1 MPVFL
6 DKPHREIAEPRIDI
20 HGWVASEAPAPV
32 IRVAANGRRVRHIL
46 HDRPD
51 VRRTLPG
58 VAFVAGV
65 YAPLSVFDLDPCD
78 TVDIT
83 LSCEADAT
91 GLACVLSPAMQ
102 QARAADATLRLAARD
117 KCVAI
122 LVCPSCRS
130 PAIRAQAT
138 AGRIVCTACGAAF
151 SQSTRAISMIP
162 DQPDSRAPVLQ
173 TDNIALPPD
182 ADAARALIARVT
194 RDGGW
199 VLDCG
204 GGRRSARA
212 RHVVTVGTTDHA
224 WVDLLAQAE
233 ALPFADGSFDAAIA
247 LMLLDQAR
255 DPAARAREVLRVVK
269 PGGEVLAAVPSLRP
283 ADWTSRDGPDI
294 AVQGLAGLF
303 AAGGEV
309 IEATPPTGGPP
320 FRLVQA
326 LLREYLALLPD
337 AARDALAT
345 LTVGQVAMADADHP
359 GSVPTGL
366 PDACLTMVRVR
377 RV

>member
-6 DKPHREIAEPRIDI
+6 DKPDREIGNPRIDI
-20 HGWVASEAPAPV
+20 YGWVASETAAPV

-58 VAFVAGV
+58 LGFVAGV

-78 TVDIT
+78 RVDIT
-83 LSCEADAT
+83 LSCGADAT
-91 GLACVLSPAMQ
+91 GMACVLSPAMQ

-117 KCVAI
+117 KCSSI
-122 LVCPSCRS
+122 LVCPICRS
-130 PAIRAQAT
+130 PAIRAQA
-138 AGRIVCTACGAAF
+138 AVCGSCGAAF
-151 SQSTRAISMIP
+151 SQTTRAINMIADHP
-162 DQPDSRAPVLQ
+162 DQALQ

-204 GGRRSARA
+204 GGRRSARM

-224 WVDLLAQAE
+224 WVDLLARAE
-233 ALPFADGSFDAAIA
+233 ALPFADGSFDAVIA
-247 LMLLDQAR
+247 MALLDQAR
-255 DPAARAREVLRVVK
+255 DPAARARDALRVVK
-269 PGGEVLAAVPSLRP
+269 PGGEVLAAVPALRP
-283 ADWTSRDGPDI
+283 ADWTPRDGPDI
-294 AVQGLAGLF
+294 TAQGLAGLF
-303 AAGGEV
+303 AGGGEL
-309 IEATPPTGGPP
+309 IEAFLPTGGPP

-326 LLREYLALLPD
+326 LLREYLAVLPD
-337 AARDALAT
+337 GARDALAT
-345 LTVGQVAMADADHP
+345 LTVGEVAMADPDASPERP
-359 GSVPTGL
+359 GSVPAGL

-377 RV
+377 RL

>member
-6 DKPHREIAEPRIDI
+6 EKPAREIADPSIDVY
-20 HGWVASEAPAPV
+20 GWVASEAPAPV
-32 IRVAANGRRVRHIL
+32 IRVAANGRPVRHIL

-58 VAFVAGV
+58 LGFVAGV

-78 TVDIT
+78 RVDIT
-83 LSCEADAT
+83 LSCGAEAT
-91 GLACVLSPAMQ
+91 GMACVLSPAIQ

-117 KCVAI
+117 KCLSI

-130 PAIRAQAT
+130 PAIRAQA
-138 AGRIVCTACGAAF
+138 AVCGGCGAAF
-151 SQSTRAISMIP
+151 SQSTRAINMIA
-162 DQPDSRAPVLQ
+162 DQPAPALQ

-204 GGRRSARA
+204 GGRRAARM

-224 WVDLLAQAE
+224 WVDLLARAE
-233 ALPFADGSFDAAIA
+233 ALPFADGSFDGAIA
-247 LMLLDQAR
+247 VALLDQAR

-283 ADWTSRDGPDI
+283 ADWAPRDGADI
-294 AVQGLAGLF
+294 VAQALAGLF
-303 AAGGEV
+303 AGGGEL
-309 IEATPPTGGPP
+309 IEATLPTGGPP

-337 AARDALAT
+337 AARDVLAT
-345 LTVGQVAMADADHP
+345 TTVGQMAITDGDPP
-359 GSVPTGL
+359 GSAPAGL
-366 PDACLTMVRVR
+366 PDACLTMVRLR

>member
-6 DKPHREIAEPRIDI
+6 DKPDREIADPRIDVY
-20 HGWVASEAPAPV
+20 GWVASEASAPV

-58 VAFVAGV
+58 FGFVAGV
-65 YAPLSVFDLDPCD
+65 YAPLSVFDLDPSD
-78 TVDIT
+78 RVDIT
-83 LSCEADAT
+83 LSCGAEAT
-91 GLACVLSPAMQ
+91 GMACVLSPAMQ

-117 KCVAI
+117 KCLSI
-122 LVCPSCRS
+122 LVCPRCRS
-130 PAIRAQAT
+130 PARPAP
-138 AGRIVCTACGAAF
+138 GRIVCEGCGAAF
-151 SQSTRAISMIP
+151 GQSTRAINMIADLA
-162 DQPDSRAPVLQ
+162 DQALQ

-182 ADAARALIARVT
+182 ADAARALIGRVT

-212 RHVVTVGTTDHA
+212 RHVVTVGTTDHG
-224 WVDLLAQAE
+224 WVDVLATPE

-247 LMLLDQAR
+247 LALLDQ
-255 DPAARAREVLRVVK
+255 ARAREVLRVVK

-283 ADWTSRDGPDI
+283 AEWTPRDGPDI
-294 AVQGLAGLF
+294 TAQALAGLF
-303 AAGGEV
+303 ADGAEV

-326 LLREYLALLPD
+326 LLREYLAMLPD

-345 LTVGQVAMADADHP
+345 MTVGQAAMADPSPDGP
-359 GSVPTGL
+359 PQVPAGL

-377 RV
+377 RL